1 MHLFITFVAETL
13 IEGLIHKAFRPH
25 PYGRKASC
33 IYSSLSLP
41 DTQDAR
47 KYKAL
52 SLRTLLPPLSLPQTL
67 TGIVEGSLE
76 GFSTSLQ
83 EDEALLRDDCN
94 STGLLRG
101 VWVCLWVRVRV
112 LCVCVCCDSRCSMRV
127 TYCK

>member
-13 IEGLIHKAFRPH
+13 IEGLPHKALRPH

-47 KYKAL
+47 KYKGLA
-52 SLRTLLPPLSLPQTL
+52 LRTLLPPLSLPQTL

-83 EDEALLRDDCN
+83 EDEALLRDHSNC
-94 STGLLRG
+94 TGLLRG
-101 VWVCLWVRVRV
+101 VCLWVCLWVRV
-112 LCVCVCCDSRCSMRV
+112 LLVCVCCDSRCGMRV
-127 TYCK
+127 TFCK